1 MCLVFKMNP
10 LSTAEAVL
18 RLTLIIS
25 KNKMVNIGL
34 IVVCP
39 FLFSYLGKGL
49 YSNCYVYERDSI

>member
-1 MCLVFKMNP
+1 MNP

-34 IVVCP
+34 IVVCS